1 MGALERQSAA
11 FRSAR
16 RAGLRLECS
25 SLSRVAGVAT
35 PYRLRITCLLAVA
48 AAVAVVAAGWGGA
61 PTSKAGVQTARRL
74 AKSATVTTRK
84 VKKLG
89 TVLVNSRGRTL
100 YMFVPDHRKKV
111 TCKGKCAT
119 YWPPLKV
126 KKGRKPTA
134 GGAAKKKL
142 LGTDKN
148 PGGGR
153 VVTYNRWPLYTYIA
167 DTKPGQA
174 TGQAIKLNGGYWY
187 VLSPAGKV
195 IKKKP

>member
-1 MGALERQSAA
+1 LVRIARLAAL
-11 FRSAR
+11 
-16 RAGLRLECS
+16 
-25 SLSRVAGVAT
+25 
-35 PYRLRITCLLAVA
+35 A
-48 AAVAVVAAGWGGA
+48 AAVVVVAVGWGGPSA
-61 PTSKAGVQTARRL
+61 SKAKAGVVGARHL
-74 AKSATVTTRK
+74 TKSATVKTRK
-84 VKKLG
+84 IKKLG
-89 TVLVNSRGRTL
+89 TVLVNSRGFTL

-119 YWPPLKV
+119 YWPPLKL
-126 KKGRKPTA
+126 KKGQKPTA

-142 LGTDKN
+142 LGADKN

-167 DTKPGQA
+167 DSKPGQA

-195 IKKKP
+195 IKKK